1 MTLERHGFQAEV
13 SRLLHIV
20 AHSLY
25 SDKSV
30 YLRELISNASDAC
43 DKLRYLA
50 LTQPELLEGGAELS
64 VTLSID
70 KEARTLTIADNGI
83 GMDKNDLVSH
93 LGTIAR
99 SGSAKFAEG
108 LADAKT
114 QEQKVSLIGQFGVG
128 FYSAFMVADKVEV
141 ISRKAGETQGWR
153 WVSDGTGEFTVETV
167 DKTTRGTDI
176 ILHLKKEE
184 GEWLEAARLEHVIAK
199 HSEHVALPIHLKD
212 GTETRHINQQA
223 ALWTKSKSDITP
235 EQYRDFYRHIAHAWD
250 EPWATIHFKAE
261 GKIDYTA
268 LLFIPSQRPLDLFTP
283 ERKQSLKLYA
293 KRIFITDQSEEILPG
308 WLRFV
313 KGLVDSEDLQ
323 LNVSREMLQASP
335 IIVKIRAALVKRI
348 LSDLSKKANDDDK
361 ASYESFWDN
370 FGPVLKEGLYE
381 DVTARDEILKLARF
395 RTTASDGWVSLTDY
409 VARTKDGQSAIYY
422 ITGNSL
428 DTVARSAQLEGFKA
442 KGIEVLLL
450 TDPIDEFWIPAVEKF
465 GEAEFRS
472 VTRSGADLEAV
483 KAPEGA
489 KEEEKKPVAENID
502 ALISFLKVT
511 LKDNVKDVRLSERL
525 TDSAC
530 CLVADSGDMDMH
542 LERLLRQHK
551 RLEASL
557 PRVLEINGRHPLVT
571 AMTQQASKEGD
582 WIELAEAAWLLF
594 DQAKIQD
601 GEPPADPALFV
612 KRLNA
617 LLAKAI

>member
-13 SRLLHIV
+13 SRLLQIV

-30 YLRELISNASDAC
+30 FLRELISNASDAC

-50 LTQPELLEGGAELS
+50 LTQPELREGGGDLS
-64 VTLSID
+64 VTLIID
-70 KEARTLTIADNGI
+70 KEAKTLSVADNGI
-83 GMDKNDLVSH
+83 GMNKDDLISH

-99 SGSAKFAEG
+99 SGSAKFVEELENAKSAES
-108 LADAKT
+108 
-114 QEQKVSLIGQFGVG
+114 KVSLIGQFGVG
-128 FYSAFMVADKVEV
+128 FYSAFMVADKVTV
-141 ISRKAGETQGWR
+141 LSRKAGETQGWR
-153 WVSDGTGEFTVETV
+153 WVSDGTGEFTIEAA
-167 DKTTRGTDI
+167 DKPARGTEI
-176 ILHLKKEE
+176 TLHLKKAEQ
-184 GEWLEAARLEHVIAK
+184 EWLETARLEHVIST

-212 GTETRHINQQA
+212 GAEEKHVNQKA
-223 ALWTKSKSDITP
+223 ALWTKSKSEVSD
-235 EQYRDFYRHIAHAWD
+235 EQYRDFYRHIAHAFD
-250 EPWATIHFKAE
+250 EPWATIHFRAE

-268 LLFIPSQRPLDLFTP
+268 LLFIPSMRPFDLFNP

-293 KRIFITDQSEEILPG
+293 KRVFITDQSDEILPG

-335 IIVKIRAALVKRI
+335 LLAKIRAALVKRV
-348 LSDLSKKANDDDK
+348 LSELGKRANDDDK
-361 ASYESFWDN
+361 APYENFWDN
-370 FGPVLKEGLYE
+370 FGAVLKEGLYE
-381 DVTARDEILKLARF
+381 DASQRDELLKLVRF
-395 RTTASDGWVSLTDY
+395 RSTAGDGWVGLTDY
-409 VARTKDGQSAIYY
+409 VSRMKEGQKAIYY
-422 ITGNSL
+422 IVGDQLDSL
-428 DTVARSAQLEGFKA
+428 SRSAQLEGFKA

-450 TDPIDEFWIPAVEKF
+450 TDPIDEFWIPAVAKF

-472 VTRSGADLEAV
+472 VTRAGADLAEV
-483 KAPEGA
+483 KAAEG
-489 KEEEKKPVAENID
+489 EEPKQPVADNLD

-511 LKDNVKDVRLSERL
+511 YKDDVKDVRVSERL

-557 PRVLEINGRHPLVT
+557 PRVLEVNGSHPLIA
-571 AMTQQASKEGD
+571 AMAKQATRDGD
-582 WIELAEAAWLLF
+582 WPELAETAWLLL
-594 DQAKIQD
+594 DQARIQD
-601 GEPPADPALFV
+601 GEPPADPNAFV

-617 LLAKAI
+617 VLAKGI

>member
-1 MTLERHGFQAEV
+1 MTQERHGFQAEV

-30 YLRELISNASDAC
+30 FLRELISNASDAC

-50 LTQPELLEGGAELS
+50 LTQPELLEGGGDLA
-64 VTLSID
+64 VTLATD
-70 KEARTLTIADNGI
+70 KEKKILTIADNGI
-83 GMDKNDLVSH
+83 GMNKDDLISH

-99 SGSAKFAEG
+99 SGSAKFSEE
-108 LADAKT
+108 LASAKT

-141 ISRKAGETQGWR
+141 VSRKAGETQGWR
-153 WVSDGTGEFTVETV
+153 WVSDGTGEFTVESAE
-167 DKTTRGTDI
+167 KAGRGTEI
-176 ILHLKKEE
+176 TLHLKKEE
-184 GEWLEAARLEHVIAK
+184 SEWLEAARIEHVITQ
-199 HSEHVALPIHLKD
+199 HSEHVALPIHLVD
-212 GTETRHINQQA
+212 GGQEKHVNQQA
-223 ALWTKSKSDITP
+223 ALWTKSKSDISA
-235 EQYRDFYRHIAHAWD
+235 EQYRDFYRHIAHAFD

-268 LLFIPSQRPLDLFTP
+268 LLFIPGQRPFDLFNP

-293 KRIFITDQSEEILPG
+293 KRIFITDQSDEILPG

-323 LNVSREMLQASP
+323 LNISREMLQASP
-335 IIVKIRAALVKRI
+335 LLAKIRAALVKRI
-348 LSDLSKKANDDDK
+348 LADLNKRANDDDK
-361 ASYESFWDN
+361 APYETFWDN
-370 FGPVLKEGLYE
+370 FGPVIKEGLYE
-381 DVTARDEILKLARF
+381 DVTARDEILKLVRF
-395 RTTASDGWVSLTDY
+395 RSTGSDGWVSLTDY
-409 VARTKDGQSAIYY
+409 VSRMKEGQKAIYY
-422 ITGNSL
+422 IAGESL
-428 DTVARSAQLEGFKA
+428 DTVSRSAQLEGFKA

-450 TDPIDEFWIPAVEKF
+450 TDPIDEFWIPAVAKF

-472 VTRSGADLEAV
+472 VTRSGADLEGVAT
-483 KAPEGA
+483 PED
-489 KEEEKKPVAENID
+489 KKDEKKEPVAEGVD
-502 ALISFLKVT
+502 SLISFLKVT
-511 LKDNVKDVRLSERL
+511 LKDSVKDVRLSERL

-571 AMTQQASKEGD
+571 AMTKQASKDGN
-582 WIELAEAAWLLF
+582 WTELAEAAWLLL

-612 KRLNA
+612 KRLNS